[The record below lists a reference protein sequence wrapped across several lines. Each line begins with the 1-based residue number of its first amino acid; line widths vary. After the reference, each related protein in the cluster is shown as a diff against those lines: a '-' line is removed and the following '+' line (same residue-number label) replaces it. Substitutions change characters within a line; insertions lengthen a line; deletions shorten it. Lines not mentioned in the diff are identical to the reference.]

1 MNYILLLSANG
12 KSRFCD
18 NLGLSLNEY
27 ATVSYVSNT
36 CNILGKPKDIY
47 NVKGD
52 GNCLLGLFRSQFVEK
67 KKTIDI

>member
-1 MNYILLLSANG
+1 MNMNIFLLLSANE
-12 KSRFCD
+12 KSRICD

-52 GNCLLGLFRSQFVEK
+52 GNSQFVEK